1 MQIEKI
7 LTTLFI
13 ALLGQVQNRLRLNW
27 LGNRANPED
36 RSPFKILLGMSIF
49 VIIWSYIFVP
59 YFLLPS
65 YTDPIVGLPM
75 RGYGAIYAMNEIL
88 KFGMVVFS
96 IYVVLKTRRHVRKRS
111 GIPGTRCA
119 GYEDCCCATW
129 CGFCVITQ
137 MARHTAEYETYAAQ
151 CCSETGL
158 PVNAP
163 QLQFGGTEIV

>member
-1 MQIEKI
+1 
-7 LTTLFI
+7 
-13 ALLGQVQNRLRLNW
+13 
-27 LGNRANPED
+27 
-36 RSPFKILLGMSIF
+36 MSIF

-75 RGYGAIYAMNEIL
+75 KGYGEIDAVNEIL

-96 IYVVLKTRRHVRKRS
+96 IYVVLKTRRHVRERS
-111 GIPGTRCA
+111 GIPETSCA
-119 GYEDCCCATW
+119 GCEDCCCAAW
-129 CGFCVITQ
+129 CGCCVVTQ
-137 MARHTAEYETYAAQ
+137 MARHTAEYEMYAAQ

-158 PVNAP
+158 PVNVP